1 MNIRT
6 LRTVLLVQSIEE
18 SDRGGD
24 VLPPADRAEATRI
37 AVREVPPGPLR
48 QTGAVLPRSAE
59 AFLARRAGL
68 LLARVRMRSP
78 AVDHVLAV
86 AAGFTWLG
94 RAVLVSALVVG
105 LTLSALDGSRRINIL
120 SFPLIGLIAWNLFV
134 YAVLLAA
141 RIKRGRHRRRGTVGL
156 GSGSGGL
163 WSGHF
168 YRRWIGR
175 RVDSLLGQSTRFNA
189 PLATALRH
197 FTSEWTAVVHPLL
210 LERAK
215 LLLHLAAA
223 LVAVGLIAGLYLR
236 GIVFRYEA
244 GWESTF
250 LGAHSVLVLV
260 GLFYGPAAALTGIG
274 LPTTAGIEALR
285 WTGTSGGGEAASWI
299 HLIALTAALY
309 IVVPRLVLACV
320 AWLRLWR
327 LSMSPPLPASLLGHA
342 RALLVGAAGGVALE
356 NASVIPFAYEPSP
369 ESVSGL
375 KILLAAALGT
385 GVEVEVRTP
394 VRYGAEEELRRQP
407 EQGSDAA
414 EWVVMLMTVAS
425 TPEAENHG
433 AAIGALRDSLARSA
447 GAPPLL
453 VVIDTGPYAL
463 RMQGDPSF
471 DQRLTER
478 CRLWSEF
485 VAGYGLR
492 ACVVDLS
499 RIVAG
504 APSEAE
510 ARDVARAALW
520 SGKLSSP

>member
-1 MNIRT
+1 MNIQT

-24 VLPPADRAEATRI
+24 VLPLADRADATRT
-37 AVREVPPGPLR
+37 AVRETPPGPLR
-48 QTGAVLPRSAE
+48 QTGAVFPRSAE
-59 AFLARRAGL
+59 AFLARRAEL

-78 AVDHVLAV
+78 AVDHILAV

-94 RAVLVSALVVG
+94 RAVLVLALVAG

-141 RIKRGRHRRRGTVGL
+141 LIRRRRAKGL
-156 GSGSGGL
+156 GGGSRSF

-168 YRRWIGR
+168 YQRWVGR

-189 PLATALRH
+189 PLATALRR
-197 FTSEWTAVVHPLL
+197 FTSEWTAIVHPLL
-210 LERAK
+210 LERAQQ
-215 LLLHLAAA
+215 LLHLAAV
-223 LVAVGLIAGLYLR
+223 LVAVGLIAGLYVR

-250 LGAHSVLVLV
+250 LGAPSVRALV
-260 GLFYGPAAALTGIG
+260 GLVYGPAAALAGIA
-274 LPTTAGIEALR
+274 LPTAQGIDALR
-285 WTGTSGGGEAASWI
+285 WTGTSGGGAAASWI
-299 HLIALTAALY
+299 HLIAVTAALY
-309 IVVPRLVLACV
+309 IVLPRLILAGV
-320 AWLRLWR
+320 ARLRLWR
-327 LSMSPPLPASLLGHA
+327 LSTSPPLPASLLGHA

-356 NASVIPFAYEPSP
+356 SASVIPFAYEPSP
-369 ESVSGL
+369 ESVAGL
-375 KILLAAALGT
+375 NILLAAALGG
-385 GVEVEVRTP
+385 GVRVELRAP
-394 VRYGAEEELRRQP
+394 VRYGAEDEFRRQL
-407 EQGSDAA
+407 EQGAA
-414 EWVVMLMTVAS
+414 EWVVLLMTVAS

-433 AAIGALRDSLARSA
+433 TAIAALRDSLARLP

-453 VVIDTGPYAL
+453 VVIDTGPYSQ
-463 RMQGDPSF
+463 RMHGDASF

-478 CRLWSEF
+478 RRLWSEF

-492 ACVVDLS
+492 ACIVNLS

-504 APSEAE
+504 APSESE
-510 ARDVARAALW
+510 ARDIARAALW